1 MESPVDRD
9 VLSLHAPPAYGR
21 TDTVKF
27 RHTTSP
33 LMKGSDMRVVKGTVR
48 PWFVAIGLLASCSA
62 WAVTVSS
69 GSVTMAS
76 GESRT
81 VKVAKVSGT
90 LVVTNS
96 SPAVASV
103 TRVDALTYRI
113 SGAAAGK
120 AEVKFKDAKSDVK
133 VKVAVMAATA
143 PTPTPPVAAT
153 PTGAL
158 NGRLLASNCFQC
170 HGTNGTGGFD
180 RLTGKSANEIYGEL
194 REFASGK
201 EDADGIMAAHAMGFT
216 DAQLK
221 SIASYFASVR

>member
-1 MESPVDRD
+1 
-9 VLSLHAPPAYGR
+9 
-21 TDTVKF
+21 
-27 RHTTSP
+27 
-33 LMKGSDMRVVKGTVR
+33 MRVVKSTVR
-48 PWFVAIGLLASCSA
+48 PWLVAMGLLASCSA

-69 GSVTMAS
+69 KSVSMPS

-81 VKVAKVSGT
+81 IKIAKVSGT
-90 LVVTNS
+90 LAVTNS
-96 SPAVASV
+96 SPAVVGV
-103 TRVDALTYRI
+103 TRVDASTYRI
-113 SGAAAGK
+113 SGSAAGK

-133 VKVAVMAATA
+133 VKVAVTSAAVSNPPPPAA
-143 PTPTPPVAAT
+143 PA

-180 RLTGKSANEIYGEL
+180 RLAGKSASEIYGEL

-201 EDADGIMAAHAMGFT
+201 EDANGIMAAHAMGFS

>member
-1 MESPVDRD
+1 
-9 VLSLHAPPAYGR
+9 
-21 TDTVKF
+21 
-27 RHTTSP
+27 
-33 LMKGSDMRVVKGTVR
+33 MRVVKSTVR
-48 PWFVAIGLLASCSA
+48 PWFVAMGLLASCSA
-62 WAVTVSS
+62 WAVTVSPETVS
-69 GSVTMAS
+69 MPS

-81 VKVAKVSGT
+81 VKITRVSGT
-90 LVVTNS
+90 LAVTNS

-113 SGAAAGK
+113 SGSAAGNTRI
-120 AEVKFKDAKSDVK
+120 KFTDSRSDTK
-133 VKVAVMAATA
+133 VRVIVTA
-143 PTPTPPVAAT
+143 SSPTPPS

-170 HGTNGTGGFD
+170 HGTNGNGGFD
-180 RLTGKSANEIYGEL
+180 RLAGKSASEIYGEL

-201 EDADGIMAAHAMGFT
+201 EDANGIMAAHAMGFS

>member
-1 MESPVDRD
+1 
-9 VLSLHAPPAYGR
+9 
-21 TDTVKF
+21 
-27 RHTTSP
+27 
-33 LMKGSDMRVVKGTVR
+33 MRVVKSTIS
-48 PWFVAIGLLASCSA
+48 PWFVAMGLLASGSA
-62 WAVTVSS
+62 WAVTVSPGFVS
-69 GSVTMAS
+69 MPS

-81 VKVAKVSGT
+81 VKIAAVSGS

-113 SGAAAGK
+113 SGSAAGN
-120 AEVKFKDAKSDVK
+120 AEVKFKDATSDVQ
-133 VKVAVMAATA
+133 VKVVVTA
-143 PTPTPPVAAT
+143 STPTPPP

-180 RLTGKSANEIYGEL
+180 SLAGKSATEIYGEL
-194 REFASGK
+194 RGFASGK
-201 EDADGIMAAHAMGFT
+201 EDANGIMAAHAMGFS

>member
-1 MESPVDRD
+1 MRE
-9 VLSLHAPPAYGR
+9 
-21 TDTVKF
+21 VK
-27 RHTTSP
+27 S
-33 LMKGSDMRVVKGTVR
+33 TVR
-48 PWFVAIGLLASCSA
+48 PWFVALGLLASCSA
-62 WAVTVSS
+62 WAVTVSPE
-69 GSVTMAS
+69 SVSMPS

-81 VKVAKVSGT
+81 VKIAKVSGT
-90 LVVTNS
+90 LAVTNS
-96 SPAVASV
+96 SPAVASL

-113 SGAAAGK
+113 SGSAAGK

-133 VKVAVMAATA
+133 VKVIVTA
-143 PTPTPPVAAT
+143 STPTPPS

-180 RLTGKSANEIYGEL
+180 RLAGKSATEIYGEL

-201 EDADGIMAAHAMGFT
+201 EDANGIMAAHAMGFS

>member
-1 MESPVDRD
+1 MRE
-9 VLSLHAPPAYGR
+9 
-21 TDTVKF
+21 VK
-27 RHTTSP
+27 S
-33 LMKGSDMRVVKGTVR
+33 TVR
-48 PWFVAIGLLASCSA
+48 PWLVVSGLLASCSA
-62 WAVTVSS
+62 WAVTVSPE
-69 GSVTMAS
+69 SVSMPS
-76 GESRT
+76 GESRM
-81 VKVAKVSGT
+81 VKVAMVSGT
-90 LVVTNS
+90 LAVTSS

-113 SGAAAGK
+113 SGSAAGQ

-133 VKVAVMAATA
+133 VKVAVTA
-143 PTPTPPVAAT
+143 SIAT

-180 RLTGKSANEIYGEL
+180 RLAGKSATEIYGEL
-194 REFASGK
+194 RELASGK
-201 EDADGIMAAHAMGFT
+201 EDANGVMAAHAMGFS

>member
-1 MESPVDRD
+1 
-9 VLSLHAPPAYGR
+9 
-21 TDTVKF
+21 
-27 RHTTSP
+27 
-33 LMKGSDMRVVKGTVR
+33 MKGLEMRVVKNTVKQ
-48 PWFVAIGLLASCSA
+48 WVGAMGLLASCSA
-62 WAVTVSS
+62 WAVTVSTE
-69 GSVTMAS
+69 SVSMAS

-81 VKVAKVSGT
+81 VKITEVSGT
-90 LVVTNS
+90 VTVTNS

-103 TRVDALTYRI
+103 TRVDASTYRI
-113 SGAAAGK
+113 RGSAAGK
-120 AEVKFKDAKSDVK
+120 AEVKFKDSKSDDQVK
-133 VKVAVMAATA
+133 VTVTA
-143 PTPTPPVAAT
+143 STLTPPS

-180 RLTGKSANEIYGEL
+180 RLAGKSASEIYGEL

-201 EDADGIMAAHAMGFT
+201 EDANGIMAAHAMGFS

>member
-1 MESPVDRD
+1 MRAMQS
-9 VLSLHAPPAYGR
+9 
-21 TDTVKF
+21 TVK
-27 RHTTSP
+27 
-33 LMKGSDMRVVKGTVR
+33 
-48 PWFVAIGLLASCSA
+48 PWCVAMGLLASCSA

-69 GSVTMAS
+69 ESVSMPP

-81 VKVAKVSGT
+81 VRVAKVSGS
-90 LVVTNS
+90 LVVKNS

-103 TRVDALTYRI
+103 TRVDAWTYRI
-113 SGAAAGK
+113 SGSAAGK

-133 VKVAVMAATA
+133 VNVTVTA
-143 PTPTPPVAAT
+143 STPTPAAA
-153 PTGAL
+153 TGAL

-180 RLTGKSANEIYGEL
+180 RLAGKSASEIYGEL

-201 EDADGIMAAHAMGFT
+201 EDANGIMAAHAMGFS

-221 SIASYFASVR
+221 SVASYFASVR

>member
-1 MESPVDRD
+1 M
-9 VLSLHAPPAYGR
+9 
-21 TDTVKF
+21 
-27 RHTTSP
+27 
-33 LMKGSDMRVVKGTVR
+33 
-48 PWFVAIGLLASCSA
+48 GLLASCSA

-69 GSVTMAS
+69 KSVSMPS

-81 VKVAKVSGT
+81 VKIAKVSGS
-90 LVVTNS
+90 LAVTNS
-96 SPAVASV
+96 SPAVVSV
-103 TRVDALTYRI
+103 TRVDSLTYRI
-113 SGAAAGK
+113 SGSAAGK
-120 AEVKFKDAKSDVK
+120 SEVKFKDARSDVK
-133 VKVAVMAATA
+133 VKVTVTA
-143 PTPTPPVAAT
+143 STPTPPP

-180 RLTGKSANEIYGEL
+180 RLAGKSAAEIYGEL

-201 EDADGIMAAHAMGFT
+201 EDANGIMAAHAMGFS

>member
-1 MESPVDRD
+1 M
-9 VLSLHAPPAYGR
+9 
-21 TDTVKF
+21 
-27 RHTTSP
+27 
-33 LMKGSDMRVVKGTVR
+33 
-48 PWFVAIGLLASCSA
+48 GLLASCSA

-69 GSVTMAS
+69 ESVSMAS

-81 VKVAKVSGT
+81 VKIAKVSGN
-90 LVVTNS
+90 LAVTNS

-103 TRVDALTYRI
+103 TRIDAWTYRI
-113 SGAAAGK
+113 SGSQAGK
-120 AEVKFKDAKSDVK
+120 AEVKFKDARSDVK
-133 VKVAVMAATA
+133 VKVKVAVAATMDA
-143 PTPTPPVAAT
+143 PPAPPVAAT
-153 PTGAL
+153 PTGPL

-180 RLTGKSANEIYGEL
+180 RLAGKSANEIYGEL

-201 EDADGIMAAHAMGFT
+201 EDANGIMAAHAMGFS